1 MQAGSRKR
9 FIAAGLLCVAG
20 MGVLAQT
27 QQTYQAQVQAGR
39 VLSAD
44 EQQVLLLVNESAALL
59 DQGRTEPAA
68 VTARRALELAKT
80 TRMRDV
86 EALALHNL
94 ARLEFKGGQH
104 ELGLRLLRR
113 TLLLYEIEGNLG
125 GQGTIRLEMAEML
138 NQSGQVEASR
148 AQADI
153 AGKLSAA
160 AGDRLGVLNATSFA
174 VRTHGGDSVTKEAQV
189 ESLLSQSQA
198 QGAPLAEATALR
210 QQGRRAMEE
219 GRLQEARQ
227 IFDRALARSLTALNP
242 EAESYSLLALGEISA
257 AQYKLPEAQ
266 AFYQRALAAARKSK
280 DAGAVGNALL
290 KSALLQGLMDNA
302 ALMREQ
308 ATQAQAAFK
317 ADGQL
322 VGQGLAS
329 EALGDA
335 EWMDGRRPQAEAFY
349 REAIRAGETT
359 KQPVNEASARLRLAS
374 LLRPNAFQAAKTEA
388 ERAIELYRA
397 AGTKSGIAQGVF
409 ELGRIY
415 GAAND
420 VGKGLEMVQHSRD
433 LFAQINR
440 QDKTAM
446 ADLMIAGGQRY
457 AGKLPEALAAVRR
470 AIDGFGKAGMLADQ
484 AKAEQEHA
492 DILARM
498 GDTQGAE
505 AALQRALLLA
515 RQGDRP
521 KLAEA
526 VQRALDT
533 MKKGG

>member
-68 VTARRALELAKT
+68 ATARRALELAKT

-174 VRTHGGDSVTKEAQV
+174 VRTHGGDSATKEAQV

-280 DAGAVGNALL
+280 DSGAVGNALL
-290 KSALLQGLMDNA
+290 KSALLQGLMGDA

-492 DILARM
+492 NILARM
-498 GDTQGAE
+498 GDAQGAE
-505 AALQRALLLA
+505 AALQRAVLLA

-526 VQRALDT
+526 VQRALDA